1 MTKEEL
7 QELVIQ
13 VYATYAEDL
22 YDVDRPKIC
31 RAWYALLQDLS
42 YDDAL
47 AAFLEIATFSNYMP
61 KPGTLRRATIDRIEG
76 KTEHPEPAAA
86 WSILQEMRKASDMGQ
101 VYQGDRPAALMET
114 LKMIG
119 ESVHDLY
126 TNGDRETFVRV
137 YNKAVQKLDM
147 EKYQLKY
154 PNESS
159 LPDGGG

>member
-1 MTKEEL
+1 
-7 QELVIQ
+7 
-13 VYATYAEDL
+13 
-22 YDVDRPKIC
+22 
-31 RAWYALLQDLS
+31 
-42 YDDAL
+42 
-47 AAFLEIATFSNYMP
+47 
-61 KPGTLRRATIDRIEG
+61 
-76 KTEHPEPAAA
+76 
-86 WSILQEMRKASDMGQ
+86 MRKASDMGQ